1 MSRKITRREVAAF
14 TAPVRAALAELRSG
28 EVHSIRGYAV
38 QRDRKDGSWVRIDW
52 AINGFVALVRR
63 LDPDLPTR
71 AMESIAKKLDAGVV
85 LTAAE
90 IEAAQQE
97 LKAQCEAFFRASR
110 ERLID
115 VARTEQINIELES
128 LGIKEA
134 A

>member
-38 QRDRKDGSWVRIDW
+38 QQDRKDGSWVRIDW
-52 AINGFVALVRR
+52 AINGFVALVKR
-63 LDPDLPTR
+63 LDQAL
-71 AMESIAKKLDAGVV
+71 AKKLDAGVV
-85 LTAAE
+85 LMESE

-128 LGIKEA
+128 LGLKEA